1 MSMVPTLLLRPLEED
16 DQLSLAERAYRRVRD
31 AIVRGQLAAG
41 ARISERGLAASLGI
55 SPQPVREALRRL
67 EAEGMVLTQSRS
79 GSVVAAIGPERL
91 AELGRIRMALEGAGA
106 ALAAERIT
114 AAGLA
119 ALAAV
124 VAAMRAATEAADREA
139 LAELN
144 ERFHTLLHAAAGQ
157 GFIARSLES
166 LRAYDQQ
173 GQLRALGSRPNAMPQ
188 ALREHLGILA
198 ALRKRDP
205 ELAEKRMRA
214 HVLRSLVT
222 NGVLRRA

>member
-1 MSMVPTLLLRPLEED
+1 MPTTLLIRPLEDD

-41 ARISERGLAASLGI
+41 TKVSERGLAASLGI

-67 EAEGMVLTQSRS
+67 EAEGMVVTQPRS
-79 GSVVAAIGPERL
+79 GTVVAAIGPERL

-114 AAGLA
+114 EAELA
-119 ALAAV
+119 ALAEV
-124 VAAMRAATEAADREA
+124 VAGMRRATEAADRDA

-144 ERFHTLLHAAAGQ
+144 ERFHALLHAAAGQ
-157 GFIARSLES
+157 SFIARSLDS

-173 GQLRALGSRPNAMPQ
+173 GQLRSLGSRPNAMPQ
-188 ALREHLGILA
+188 ALSEHVGILA
-198 ALRKRDP
+198 ALRRRDP
-205 ELAEKRMRA
+205 DLAERRMRA

-222 NGVLRRA
+222 NGVLRGKA